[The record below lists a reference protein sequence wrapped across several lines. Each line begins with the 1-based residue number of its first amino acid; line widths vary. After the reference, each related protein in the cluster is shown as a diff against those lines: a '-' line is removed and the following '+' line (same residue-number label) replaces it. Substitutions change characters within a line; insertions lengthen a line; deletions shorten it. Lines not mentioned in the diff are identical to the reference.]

1 MKKLFPLH
9 GIVTVL
15 NTPFTDS
22 DEIDF
27 QALKRNVVEA
37 LAAGVAG
44 FLVPAMASEVQKLT
58 LDERQAMVDC
68 VLQTVDGTVPVFAGT
83 ASASFGESKKI
94 LKSYLDVSQMV
105 L

>member
-27 QALKRNVVEA
+27 HALKQNVREA
-37 LAAGVAG
+37 LNAGVAG
-44 FLVPAMASEVQKLT
+44 FLVPAMASEVQKIT
-58 LDERQAMVDC
+58 FDERLGMVDC
-68 VLQTVDGTVPVFAGT
+68 AIVRSTSAHA
-83 ASASFGESKKI
+83 ASTTG
-94 LKSYLDVSQMV
+94 
-105 L
+105 